1 MKVTSLSWL
10 LLAVASF
17 VAVADGPADT
27 DRSDLNQLMLG
38 LTALMAVD
46 LGNCEY
52 EYADFAAG
60 YQALIDSRASKQL
73 ARLADHHGIEVKA
86 PENVEHN
93 PTHAQCMDALGKAKA
108 MFAANARL
116 IGRLSA
122 TLPEADESEEP

>member
-1 MKVTSLSWL
+1 MKVTGLSWL
-10 LLAVASF
+10 LFAAVSF
-17 VAVADGPADT
+17 PVVADGLTDT
-27 DRSDLNQLMLG
+27 DRSDLNQLVLK

-52 EYADFAAG
+52 EYPDFAVG
-60 YQALIDSRASKQL
+60 YETVIDSLASKQL

-93 PTHAQCMDALGKAKA
+93 PTHAQCMDALVKAKG

-116 IGRLSA
+116 IGRLA
-122 TLPEADESEEP
+122 AALPETDESEEP

>member
-1 MKVTSLSWL
+1 MKAIGLSWL
-10 LLAVASF
+10 LFAAGSF
-17 VAVADGPADT
+17 PVVADGLADT
-27 DRSDLNQLMLG
+27 DRYDLNQLMLG

-52 EYADFAAG
+52 EYSDFAAG
-60 YQALIDSRASKQL
+60 YQALIEGRESKQL
-73 ARLADHHGIEVKA
+73 ARLTDHHGIEVKA

-116 IGRLSA
+116 IGRLA
-122 TLPEADESEEP
+122 AALPEADESEEP